1 MTIVVTGAAGFIG
14 SFVVERLL
22 SDGHQVIG
30 LDNFDPFYAR
40 SIKESQIKQALAHP
54 HFHLVELDF
63 ADATLLEQGL
73 KGLPPVQA
81 LVHIGAKAGI
91 RPSIENPVAYQRVN
105 VQGTQNLLEWAKNH
119 GVKQFVFASSSS
131 VYGLNPR
138 TPWSEEDAVLKPIS
152 PYASTKISGEL
163 LGHVYSH
170 LYGIRFIALRFF
182 TVYGPRQR
190 PDLAIHSFAN
200 RIRERQPI
208 TLFGDGSTRRDY
220 TYVDDIV
227 NGVVAALQ
235 YEKSPYEVI
244 NLGNHQT
251 VSLAEMVTTLERHL
265 GMEAQRVYM
274 PEQPG
279 DVPVTYADIRKA
291 ERLLGYMPQVE
302 FEEGIRRFCAWLQ
315 VGPR

>member
-1 MTIVVTGAAGFIG
+1 
-14 SFVVERLL
+14 
-22 SDGHQVIG
+22 
-30 LDNFDPFYAR
+30 
-40 SIKESQIKQALAHP
+40 
-54 HFHLVELDF
+54 
-63 ADATLLEQGL
+63 
-73 KGLPPVQA
+73 
-81 LVHIGAKAGI
+81 
-91 RPSIENPVAYQRVN
+91 
-105 VQGTQNLLEWAKNH
+105 
-119 GVKQFVFASSSS
+119 
-131 VYGLNPR
+131 
-138 TPWSEEDAVLKPIS
+138 
-152 PYASTKISGEL
+152 
-163 LGHVYSH
+163 VYSH

-200 RIRERQPI
+200 RILERQPI

-235 YEKSPYEVI
+235 YEKSRYEVI

-315 VGPR
+315 GGSR